1 MSVFKHVHVVL
12 FSCSAVW
19 FITVAGS
26 ASADITTVTK
36 GPADLVAPP
45 SSATAGTMRYGL
57 GFPFQVAPRKAAL
70 FCNLRLE
77 GVPISDFENGTDVIL
92 FDDLSS
98 ISADGAIPISRNEK
112 LMDSKT
118 GKQHIIVKYPVVG
131 GFVPLGAVRKD
142 GSAHPHAGT
151 GFGICAGLEF
161 PTDENGLFT
170 WNTKFTRHLE
180 VQQYTYDGH
189 TFRVLRSE
197 MTKAGSLLPIAD
209 STWRIVQNGLTN
221 AIPDEDDMLQPVVAN
236 NGGADVSGVVRWKR
250 RYGLWRPVSFVPIT
264 PAGESWVEASLIR
277 DLDGSLL
284 FSARGYGQ
292 EASNMIRVW
301 RSADGGAGWELV
313 IQVPQVR
320 AQAPISLNRAA
331 DGTPYI
337 AANLLGRWR
346 ETLCLWPLNA
356 DRSALHEPIVMRDA
370 PAEFGPAPGGSK
382 WMVDHPNAVTLRLA
396 DGKWHNVLVYRIL
409 VQAEHRGAAPPPQ
422 TGLYVEEVLSDGP
435 TAPPWR
441 FD

>member
-112 LMDSKT
+112 LMDATSK
-118 GKQHIIVKYPVVG
+118 KQHIIVKYPVVG

-180 VQQYTYDGH
+180 AQQYTYDGH

-320 AQAPISLNRAA
+320 A
-331 DGTPYI
+331 
-337 AANLLGRWR
+337 
-346 ETLCLWPLNA
+346 NA
-356 DRSALHEPIVMRDA
+356 DRSALEEPVIARDA
-370 PAEFGPAPGGSK
+370 LAEFGPAPGGSK

-396 DGKWHNVLVYRIL
+396 DGQWHNVLVYRIL
-409 VQAEHRGAAPPPQ
+409 VQKEHRGAAPPPQ
-422 TGLYVEEVLSDGP
+422 TGCYVEEVLSDGP